1 MEAMKQEDETSSSTF
16 IMIAGVVIVLVFIA
30 LFISK
35 QLLQKQVVVAHLKNS
50 ELSKQQLAKTK
61 GGEFK
66 KIDIQDGPSMEA

>member
-35 QLLQKQVVVAHLKNS
+35 
-50 ELSKQQLAKTK
+50 
-61 GGEFK
+61 
-66 KIDIQDGPSMEA
+66 